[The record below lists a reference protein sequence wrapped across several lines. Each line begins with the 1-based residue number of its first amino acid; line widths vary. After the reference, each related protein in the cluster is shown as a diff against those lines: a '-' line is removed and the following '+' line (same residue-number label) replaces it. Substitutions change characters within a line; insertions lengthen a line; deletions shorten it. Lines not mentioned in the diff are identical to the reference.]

1 MNQLQRRHST
11 PAGERGSSSLELVIV
26 FPAIMLIIFG
36 GITAALFF
44 HARNVAQAAAQEGL
58 REATAVNGTGR
69 AGEQRARQFIDNAGG
84 RDVLQDVT
92 ITRDV
97 AANWATVT
105 VEGRSLTLLPGMT
118 LRIEQSA
125 TGPVERFTD

>member
-1 MNQLQRRHST
+1 MTRIQFQRRRSRD
-11 PAGERGSSSLELVIV
+11 RGSATLELVLIFPIV
-26 FPAIMLIIFG
+26 LTAIAG

-58 REATAVNGTGR
+58 REATAVNGTGQ

-84 RDVLQDVT
+84 NDILRNVT
-92 ITRDV
+92 VTRSV
-97 AANWATVT
+97 SANWATVT
-105 VEGRSLTLLPGMT
+105 VQGRSLTLLPGVN
-118 LRIEQSA
+118 LPVEQSA